1 MPSRTGL
8 SHAAAAVVVVI
19 ISPVIKRL
27 LELLLSTR
35 DIATIMNSLGEL
47 VSGHPFVPLE
57 GNLATTVLYIL
68 VVAALAFIWGYAYH
82 VKRHS

>member
-8 SHAAAAVVVVI
+8 SHAAAAVVVLMI
-19 ISPVIKRL
+19 GPLIKRL
-27 LELLLSTR
+27 LELLLSTQ
-35 DIATIMNSLGEL
+35 DIATIINSLGSL
-47 VSGHPFVPLE
+47 VSEHPFVPLE
-57 GNLATTVLYIL
+57 GNLTTTVLYVL